1 VQQSATS
8 VLIMMAFTRINRL
21 ILSIGLIA
29 AAGLPVSAQDSA
41 AAAAERKVTSGVF
54 SAKQAERGEAS
65 YRTSCQSCHAKTE
78 YTGDKFKVAWVSKT
92 AFDVF
97 NQIRTEMPEDNPGS
111 LERQQ
116 YVDLVAYIFS
126 LNAYPAG
133 ETDLPGDDDELKKV
147 RIDNPPAGL
156 AVRAT
161 VRPTAHPRVTFR
173 K

>member
-1 VQQSATS
+1 MSIIDVRGRLALS
-8 VLIMMAFTRINRL
+8 MMASLVF
-21 ILSIGLIA
+21 
-29 AAGLPVSAQDSA
+29 AGSARAQDSA
-41 AAAAERKVTSGVF
+41 AAAAAERPLTSGVF
-54 SAKQAERGEAS
+54 SAKQAERGEGV
-65 YRTSCQSCHAKTE
+65 YKTSCQSCHAKSE

-116 YVDLVAYIFS
+116 YIDVVAYIFS

-133 ETDLPGDDDELKKV
+133 ANDLPGEDDELKKIK
-147 RIDNPPAGL
+147 IDNPPSEFSLRQALRAL
-156 AVRAT
+156 ASSTPRAVT
-161 VRPTAHPRVTFR
+161 HPRVTFR